1 MKKPRISVTLPQ
13 DMMAHYKEI
22 AKVSGISVSRLIY
35 LRLKSKKPI
44 MIVSRDVLEAVNEL
58 KKLVAD
64 ISSNF
69 SPNEEILQAIIQRT
83 KILTALVEF
92 DNDKIEKVNGGG

>member
-1 MKKPRISVTLPQ
+1 MKKQRISVALPP

-22 AKVSGISVSRLIY
+22 AKASGNSVSRLIY

-44 MIVSRDVLEAVNEL
+44 TIVGRDVLEAVNEL

-64 ISSNF
+64 ISNNF

-83 KILTALVEF
+83 KILTALVAF
-92 DNDKIEKVNGGG
+92 DNGEVEKVKVSR

>member
-1 MKKPRISVTLPQ
+1 MKKPRISVALPQ

-64 ISSNF
+64 ISSDF
-69 SPNEEILQAIIQRT
+69 SPNEGILQAIIQRT
-83 KILTALVEF
+83 EILTALVEF
-92 DNDKIEKVNGGG
+92 DNGKVEKVNGGV